1 MGHEQTCRQLP
12 DKGMVAMEIL
22 TARSLCVSA
31 FSTNLLMLR
40 SRLILLAL
48 LGMVVM
54 LPQESRADVISIC
67 ENAAVTE
74 GQPGIVNCTMENLGA
89 NPIIINGV
97 FAFAF
102 PIAGDFSDTI
112 TSVQVLGPIPP
123 CHDPD
128 PNNCPSTLGFQ
139 VFFTTTPAHADPNP
153 DVGLN
158 DVSLILDVRDF
169 YTGEFV
175 PGLYG
180 SAAVAVFDVG
190 LTPVVPTDLGP
201 FIAIPTEDDYD
212 STKQYAEDQGYV
224 TGGAVPEP
232 GSLLLLGTG
241 LVGIAARQITVRR
254 HVGKKH

>member
-1 MGHEQTCRQLP
+1 M
-12 DKGMVAMEIL
+12 KIL
-22 TARSLCVSA
+22 TARALCLSA
-31 FSTNLLMLR
+31 FSTNLFAFR
-40 SRLILLAL
+40 SRLILLAVI
-48 LGMVVM
+48 GMISM
-54 LPQESRADVISIC
+54 LPQQSRADVISTC
-67 ENAAVTE
+67 DNAAVTE
-74 GQPGIVNCTMENLGA
+74 GQPGVVNCTVINLGA
-89 NPIIINGV
+89 DPIIFNGV
-97 FAFAF
+97 FAFSY
-102 PIAGDFSDTI
+102 PIGGDLSDKI
-112 TSVQVLGPIPP
+112 TSVSVLGPIPP

-169 YTGEFV
+169 YTGDFV

-212 STKQYAEDQGYV
+212 STRQYAEDQGYV
-224 TGGAVPEP
+224 TGGVVPEP
-232 GSLLLLGTG
+232 GSLLLLATG
-241 LVGIAARQITVRR
+241 CVGIAARHITVRR
-254 HVGKKH
+254 RIDKTSAQ